1 MTSEP
6 TTAKFCSKCGA
17 ALGTGARFCS
27 ACGTAVGASSTP
39 SDTVPRSWR
48 EQLPGLAVLTTFLVA
63 GLVLWIGVLQ
73 DTGPR
78 SATAPRPPGPPA
90 GAGDGSMP
98 SDHPPVGLTDEA
110 KQFLEQ
116 LTAKAEAAPSDP
128 AAWTN
133 LAQVQ
138 ARAAALD
145 PSYGVRAAESFRHV
159 LNLRPDDAD
168 TIRAL
173 ANVFYDQKLYAEAS
187 AQYERYLELRP
198 DDTNVRTDLATTYLY
213 RQEIDRAIAAY
224 KDIIAA
230 RPDFLQAQFNLGLA
244 YEAKGDREQAL
255 AAIGKARELA
265 TDDKTRVRIDR
276 VVEELENRAPG
287 AQPGSPP
294 AGTPGG
300 APGGGPGG
308 APAAATDGAPNAA
321 AENYRAAV
329 EQGLRAHPILGLKIT
344 RFEWPD
350 DTRVRVLVEKFP
362 MDKMPDSV
370 RNLFRGRL
378 ETIIYDAKEQFEI
391 AEERTIEL
399 VDAASDTVMDRATQ

>member
-1 MTSEP
+1 MTTEP
-6 TTAKFCSKCGA
+6 AAAKFCSKCGA

-27 ACGTAVGASSTP
+27 ACGTAVGEPNAPSST
-39 SDTVPRSWR
+39 TPRSWR

-63 GLVLWIGVLQ
+63 GLILWIGVLQ
-73 DTGPR
+73 NTGPK
-78 SATAPRPPGPPA
+78 SATAPRPPGPPP

-110 KQFLEQ
+110 KKFLDQ

-128 AAWTN
+128 TAWTN

-145 PSYGVRAAESFRHV
+145 PSYGALAANSFRHV
-159 LNLRPDDAD
+159 LNLRPDDTDA
-168 TIRAL
+168 IRAL
-173 ANVFYDQKLYAEAS
+173 ANVFYDQKKYVEAA

-213 RQEIDRAIAAY
+213 RQETDRAIAEY
-224 KDIIAA
+224 KDIITA

-255 AAIGKARELA
+255 AAIAKARELA
-265 TDDKTRVRIDR
+265 TDDQTRVRIDR
-276 VVEELENRAPG
+276 VVEELTKRTPG
-287 AQPGSPP
+287 AQPGTAPDGAPS
-294 AGTPGG
+294 G
-300 APGGGPGG
+300 APGDTPGD
-308 APAAATDGAPNAA
+308 APDAPP

-350 DTRVRVLVEKFP
+350 DTRVRVIVDEFP
-362 MDKMPDSV
+362 MDKMPESV

-391 AEERTIEL
+391 GDERTIEL
-399 VDAASDTVMDRATQ
+399 VDASTDTVMDRATQ

>member
-6 TTAKFCSKCGA
+6 TAAKFCSKCGA

-27 ACGTAVGASSTP
+27 GCGTAVGAPDTP
-39 SDTVPRSWR
+39 SPATPRSWR
-48 EQLPGLAVLTTFLVA
+48 EQLPGLAVLTIFLSA
-63 GLVLWIGVLQ
+63 GLILWVGVLQ
-73 DTGPR
+73 DTGPT
-78 SATAPRPPGPPA
+78 ATAPRPPGPPP
-90 GAGDGSMP
+90 GAVDGSMP

-110 KQFLEQ
+110 KQFLDQ
-116 LTAKAEAAPSDP
+116 MTAKAEAAPSDP
-128 AAWTN
+128 AAWKN

-145 PSYGVRAAESFRHV
+145 PSYGALAAESFRHA

-173 ANVFYDQKLYAEAS
+173 ANVFYDQKQYTEAS
-187 AQYERYLELRP
+187 AQYERYLEIRP
-198 DDTNVRTDLATTYLY
+198 DDMNVRTDLATTFLY

-230 RPDFLQAQFNLGLA
+230 RPDFLQAHFNLGLA
-244 YEAKGDREQAL
+244 YEAKGDRTQAL
-255 AAIGKARELA
+255 AAIAKARDLA
-265 TDDKTRVRIDR
+265 TDDPTRERIDH
-276 VVEELENRAPG
+276 VVKELEQRAPG
-287 AQPGSPP
+287 AQPGT
-294 AGTPGG
+294 ARADAPGG
-300 APGGGPGG
+300 APDS
-308 APAAATDGAPNAA
+308 APAAPP

-350 DTRVRVLVEKFP
+350 DTRVRVLVDKFP

-391 AEERTIEL
+391 ADERTIEL
-399 VDAASDTVMDRATQ
+399 VDAASDAVMDRATQ